1 MFQVNKV
8 DAFLVELAETLELPS
23 DTFQN
28 DNSLSSVAWDSLA
41 IISCIALADEYFNV
55 MLTGEELQSPTT
67 TDDIINLIKNKSN

>member
-28 DNSLSSVAWDSLA
+28 DNSLRSSAGFGFKYYSPIGPIGFTWGFPLM
-41 IISCIALADEYFNV
+41 DEEY
-55 MLTGEELQSPTT
+55 
-67 TDDIINLIKNKSN
+67 DIKRMFLFSVGNID